1 MRHDINLIPK
11 RSSVISAK
19 TMFFIILIT
28 ISGIIITGLYGL
40 YLPLKTKNELKNLIK
55 EKQEELLLYGGV
67 YETFNTL
74 TDQINSIITI
84 KAAFEALKI
93 NNLKMTQIL
102 QDFQDNI
109 PKNMVIQNISYS
121 NSNGELL
128 MEGLSPTYK
137 EIAQY
142 IVKLR
147 QLDYILDVG
156 FTSAELEKD
165 EMNADSSK
173 VTDSEADVAMHKFK
187 IIVSL
192 KTSGSITS
200 ATGLPESNTTDEK
213 GGQ

>member
-11 RSSVISAK
+11 RSRVISAK
-19 TMFFIILIT
+19 MMFLIILIT

-55 EKQEELLLYGGV
+55 EKQAELLLYDSV
-67 YETFNTL
+67 EENFKTL
-74 TDQINSIITI
+74 TDEINSIITI

-93 NNLKMTQIL
+93 NNLKMTQIF

-109 PKNMVIQNISYS
+109 PKNIVIENISYS
-121 NSNGELL
+121 NLNGELL
-128 MEGLSPTYK
+128 MEGFSPAYK

-156 FTSAELEKD
+156 FTSAELEMD
-165 EMNADSSK
+165 EMNADTGIE
-173 VTDSEADVAMHKFK
+173 TDSKADAAMHKFK
-187 IIVSL
+187 LKVSL
-192 KTSGSITS
+192 KTSGTITS
-200 ATGLPESNTTDEK
+200 VTDLPESNTTDKK